1 LGNERWRVVAPL
13 RAVNDQKGIVEIS
26 RGAVLEA
33 IASPGDVGFVRVQW
47 NTQECWCLCKTS
59 LTAAFVLEAAW
70 QTRFAEPNSSPTFL
84 PLDHV
89 LTSDED
95 LFHFEVTV

>member
-1 LGNERWRVVAPL
+1 MGNERWRVVAPL

-47 NTQECWCLCKTS
+47 NTQELLVFVQDLADRSVRTRGSLANTLC
-59 LTAAFVLEAAW
+59 
-70 QTRFAEPNSSPTFL
+70 
-84 PLDHV
+84 
-89 LTSDED
+89 
-95 LFHFEVTV
+95 